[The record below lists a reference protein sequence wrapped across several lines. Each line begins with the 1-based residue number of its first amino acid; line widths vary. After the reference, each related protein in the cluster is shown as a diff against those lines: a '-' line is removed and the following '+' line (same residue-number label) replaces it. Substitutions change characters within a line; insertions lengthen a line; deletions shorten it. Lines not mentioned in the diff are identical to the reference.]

1 MFDGKTIHFLGIGGV
16 SMSGIAT
23 ILFKEGINVTGY
35 DINHSKIT
43 NDLEDLGIKVVYKEN
58 LSLIDHAD
66 IIVYTAAIS
75 KEDAQYLYA
84 LKNNKEMY
92 ERSTFLGKLMMDYKN
107 VLCISGTHGKSTT
120 TGMVSQIFMEAG
132 LNPTIS
138 IGAQLPLINSNVYV
152 GDKNFFIVE
161 ACEYVDSFLE
171 FKPNAEIILNIDND
185 HLDYFEN
192 IDNIIKSFN
201 KFTTL
206 LPSDGYLIVNNDDEN
221 TLKAVNIDCIT
232 YGIDNASNYMA
243 KNINF
248 NNLGHPSYD
257 LYIDDNFICEIK
269 LSVRGKHNIYNSLA
283 SIALS
288 YQYNIDIDDIKKA
301 LLEYHGVGRR
311 FEYLGTFNDAFVY
324 DDYAHHPS
332 EIKTTLDS
340 VNNTKHNNCYAIFQG
355 HTYSRTKEHLE
366 DFASILSKF
375 DNVIIAKIYPAREEN
390 IYNVKEED
398 LVDLIKNNNTNVI
411 YLDTFEKIKEYLK
424 TKVQKNDLI
433 ITIGAGPI
441 NEVAKDLIKE
451 EK

>member
-23 ILFKEGINVTGY
+23 ILNDEGCNVTGY
-35 DINHSKIT
+35 DINHSDIT
-43 NDLEDLGIKVVYKEN
+43 NKLEDLGIKVVYEED
-58 LSLIDHAD
+58 LSLIDNAD

-75 KEDAQYLYA
+75 KEDNQYLYA
-84 LKNNKEMY
+84 LDSNKKMY
-92 ERSTFLGKLMMDYKN
+92 ERSSFLGMMMESYDN

-138 IGAQLPLINSNVYV
+138 IGANLPLINSNVYV
-152 GDKNFFIVE
+152 GNKKYFIVE
-161 ACEYVDSFLE
+161 SCEYVDSFLE
-171 FKPNAEIILNIDND
+171 FKPTSEIILNIDND

-206 LPSDGYLIVNNDDEN
+206 LPDDGYLIVNNDDEN
-221 TLKAVNIDCIT
+221 TLKCVNRDFIT
-232 YGIDNASNYMA
+232 YGIDNDSNFMA
-243 KNINF
+243 KNINY

-257 LYIDDNFICEIK
+257 LYIDNEFITNIN
-269 LSVRGKHNIYNSLA
+269 LSVSGIHNVYNSLA

-288 YQYNIDIDDIKKA
+288 YQYKIDIDIIKKA
-301 LLEYHGVGRR
+301 LSNYHGVGRR
-311 FEYLGTFNDAFVY
+311 FEYLGNYNEAFIY

-332 EIKTTLDS
+332 EIETTLKS
-340 VNNTKHNNCYAIFQG
+340 VNNTKHNKCYAIFQG

-366 DFASILSKF
+366 DFAKVLSKF
-375 DNVIIAKIYPAREEN
+375 ENVIIAKIYPAREKN
-390 IYNVKEED
+390 IYNVKEDD
-398 LVDLIKNNNTNVI
+398 LVNLIKENGNNNVI
-411 YLDTFEKIKEYLK
+411 FIDNFEEITSYLK
-424 TKVQKNDLI
+424 TKIKKDDLI

-441 NEVAKDLIKE
+441 NEVAKMLLKE
-451 EK
+451 E